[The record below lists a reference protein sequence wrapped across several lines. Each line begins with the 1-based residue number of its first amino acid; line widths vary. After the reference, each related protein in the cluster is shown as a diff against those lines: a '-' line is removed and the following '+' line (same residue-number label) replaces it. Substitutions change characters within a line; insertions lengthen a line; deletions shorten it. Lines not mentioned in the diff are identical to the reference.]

1 MLFRLASPMRRSG
14 SSIPQFVQRIPVDV
28 RQRAIGMRLAIPL
41 GDQTVSV
48 LITEKTTAIR
58 FSLRT
63 DEKSV
68 AKVRQAEAIAYLE
81 QVWGGLRANEP
92 VALSQRQA
100 TALAGELY
108 RSWADTQ
115 RPVRSRSVTIDKHG
129 SVTDDD
135 DLEGEEAGLAY
146 EATIAM
152 LDRVEERGD
161 VSTLE
166 PMFGALI
173 DKLLIARGIPSV
185 TAQSRRLLLEAFW
198 LALRDAMEVQ
208 RRGAGGDFSPDPK
221 AGRFPEWVPPNGEA
235 KRVWDASNGSAKVSL
250 KGLLESWWTESKA
263 TGLKERT
270 YKGYRTTIVR
280 LTKYLRHDDAT
291 RVTPSDIVAF
301 KDHRLASIDPRSG
314 QHVSAR
320 TVKDSD
326 LAALKS
332 VFGWAARNHKLPSN
346 PADGITIKLGKRR
359 KTRES
364 GFRDEEVKALL
375 SACIKLTQGNDRPE
389 TYAAKRWIPWLLA
402 YTGARVGEIAQLRKQ
417 DVQQAVD
424 HWRIVITPEAGT
436 VKSNEARQV
445 PLHPHLIEQG
455 FVEFVKAAPDGYL
468 FLRPNSKTG
477 DVLGP
482 MTGVKNRVREFVRE
496 FITDPNVQPN
506 HAWRHL
512 FITRSRAAGVDQ
524 ELRRMITGHSGAGV
538 DERVYGDPAGLYRE
552 ICKLP
557 RFPVA

>member
-14 SSIPQFVQRIPVDV
+14 SSIPQFVQRIPADI
-28 RQRAIGMRLAIPL
+28 RQRAVGLRLAIPL
-41 GDQTVSV
+41 GDQSV
-48 LITEKTTAIR
+48 RIVITEKTSAIR

-63 DEKSV
+63 DDKSE

-81 QVWGGLRANEP
+81 QVWAGLRANEP

-100 TALAGELY
+100 TALAGEMY

-115 RPVRSRSVTIDKHG
+115 RPVRSHSVTVDESG

-135 DLEGEEAGLAY
+135 DLEGEEAGLVY

-152 LDRVEERGD
+152 LDRVKGQGD
-161 VSTLE
+161 VSALE
-166 PMFGALI
+166 PIFGAII
-173 DKLLIARGIPSV
+173 DKLLIARGVPSV
-185 TAQSRRLLLEAFW
+185 NAQSRRLLLEAFW
-198 LALRDAMEVQ
+198 LALRDAMDVQ
-208 RRGAGGDFSPDPK
+208 RRGAGGDFSHDPK
-221 AGRFPEWVPPNGEA
+221 AERFPEWVPPNGEA
-235 KRVWDASNGSAKVSL
+235 KTAGVASKGSAKVSL
-250 KGLLESWWTESKA
+250 KALLESWWTESKA

-270 YKGYRTTIVR
+270 YKGYRTTILR
-280 LTKYLRHDDAT
+280 LTKYLRHDDAA
-291 RVTPSDIVAF
+291 RINPVDIVAF
-301 KDHRLASIDPRSG
+301 KDHRLASIDPRTG

-332 VFGWAARNHKLPSN
+332 VFGWAVRNHKLPSN
-346 PADGITIKLGKRR
+346 PAEGITIKLGKRR

-375 SACIKLTQGNDRPE
+375 SACIKLTRGNDRPQ

-455 FVEFVKAAPDGYL
+455 FVKFATAAPEGYL
-468 FLRPNSKTG
+468 FLRPNPETG

-482 MTGVKNRVREFVRE
+482 MTGVKNRVREFVRQ

-557 RFPVA
+557 RFEV